1 MKNKMIKIEE
11 KNKCCGCYACS
22 NICPKNA
29 IEMIEDEKGF
39 KYPKINEN
47 KCINCGLCEKV
58 CPILK
63 KNKISNT
70 PKAYACINKN
80 ENIRK
85 NSSSG
90 GIFTLIA
97 EEIINMGGVVFGA
110 QFDNDFNV
118 IHSYTNNKEELYKYR
133 GSKYAQSIIGDNYKI
148 VKSFLEEGKY
158 VLFTGT
164 PCQVEGLYAFL
175 QKDYDNLYT
184 GDIICHGIPSPKVW
198 KKYKEE
204 LEKQNNS
211 KIKTMN
217 FRDKSDGWMNYC
229 LNYEFENSNSYKELN
244 SKSKYMQAF
253 LKDLSI
259 REACY
264 DCKFKTKNR
273 KSDITLA
280 DFWGIQNIKPEMNDN
295 KGTSLVIVNSLKGED
310 LFERIKEK
318 IKFIETD
325 FEKSIKYNPS
335 MTCSPKIPK
344 NREKF
349 FSDLDNYEL
358 NILIK
363 KYLPKQKLKNKIYN
377 FLRRIKRN
385 VIGK

>member
-58 CPILK
+58 CPILN

-118 IHSYTNNKEELYKYR
+118 IHSYTSNKEELYKYR
-133 GSKYAQSIIGDNYKI
+133 GSKYVQSIIGDNYKI

-175 QKDYDNLYT
+175 QKEYDKLYT
-184 GDIICHGIPSPKVW
+184 EDIICHGVPSPKIW
-198 KKYKEE
+198 RKYLEYRKINDKETPKNIE
-204 LEKQNNS
+204 
-211 KIKTMN
+211 
-217 FRDKSDGWMNYC
+217 FRNKDNGWEQFNMKFY
-229 LNYEFENSNSYKELN
+229 YKNADYKRDLINDE
-244 SKSKYMQAF
+244 YMQAF
-253 LKDLSI
+253 LKNICL

-264 DCKFKTKNR
+264 SCNFKVRNR

-295 KGTSLVIVNSLKGED
+295 KGTSLVIVNSLKGVD

>member
-1 MKNKMIKIEE
+1 MIKIEK
-11 KNKCCGCYACS
+11 KNECCGCHACF

-47 KCINCGLCEKV
+47 KCINCELCKKV
-58 CPILK
+58 CPILN

-70 PKAYACINKN
+70 PKAYSCINKN
-80 ENIRK
+80 ENIRM

-97 EEIINMGGVVFGA
+97 EEIIDKGGIVFGV

-118 IHSYTNNKEELYKYR
+118 IHSYTSDKEELYKFR
-133 GSKYAQSIIGDNYKI
+133 GSKYVQSIIGDNYKI
-148 VKSFLEEGKY
+148 IKKFLEEGKY

-184 GDIICHGIPSPKVW
+184 EDIICHGVPSPKVW
-198 KKYKEE
+198 KKHKEE

-217 FRDKSDGWMNYC
+217 FRDKSDGWLTYC

-244 SKSKYMQAF
+244 SKSNYMQAF
-253 LKDLSI
+253 LKNLSI

-295 KGTSLVIVNSLKGED
+295 KGTSLVIVNSSKGVA
-310 LFERIKEK
+310 LFEKIQEK
-318 IKFIETD
+318 IKFVETD
-325 FEKSIKYNPS
+325 FEESIKYNPS
-335 MTCSPKIPK
+335 MTCSPQIPK
-344 NREKF
+344 NRERFFEDIETMNFDKLVNKYKPKENLFKKF
-349 FSDLDNYEL
+349 IYISKVV
-358 NILIK
+358 IK
-363 KYLPKQKLKNKIYN
+363 KILKM
-377 FLRRIKRN
+377 
-385 VIGK
+385 